1 MLRQDFNGYKEFAD
15 KIMNTSGEENLK
27 VCVERV
33 QRWADKFMDIINPLP
48 GGGDVAIVIT
58 ALETIARTLRK
69 NSMEANFLADMLEIK
84 IGAEC
89 KTTTVKDDENTTE
102 ADVRAYAETLKKK

>member
-1 MLRQDFNGYKEFAD
+1 MLRQDFNGYKEFAE
-15 KIMNTSGEENLK
+15 KIMNTSGEEKLK

-33 QRWADKFMDIINPLP
+33 QMWADKFMDIINPLP
-48 GGGDVAIVIT
+48 GGDVAIVIT

-84 IGAEC
+84 IGAKC
-89 KTTTVKDDENTTE
+89 TTTTVKGDENTTE
-102 ADVRAYAETLKKK
+102 AAVRAYAETLKKK